1 MSNFTSVYHN
11 GNIVLVLPSVLDAMG
26 LRSGQSITET
36 QLLEC
41 IERNAIEC
49 GNECLAKIVAGQDE
63 MDYVSYLNYL
73 FERLKQEGASLAKI
87 YLGYIQDEMRE
98 RNISFEQLSF
108 TKEEFEAEVRR
119 FAAL

>member
-1 MSNFTSVYHN
+1 
-11 GNIVLVLPSVLDAMG
+11 
-26 LRSGQSITET
+26 
-36 QLLEC
+36 
-41 IERNAIEC
+41 
-49 GNECLAKIVAGQDE
+49 
-63 MDYVSYLNYL
+63 
-73 FERLKQEGASLAKI
+73 LAKI